1 MTTVAPVPDAQQ
13 LRAEIARTRAAL
25 GETVEALA
33 AKADVKARVR
43 HAADDATARAR
54 ARAEALAGR
63 TRTRAATV
71 AGRTRTGAA
80 ALAGRVRARADH
92 AAAAVTQRAGATA
105 GTVTST
111 VRDPKLRR
119 RLTGPITVLGAAA
132 VGTVA
137 AVTALTLRNRQ
148 R

>member
-1 MTTVAPVPDAQQ
+1 MTTVAPAPDAQQ

-33 AKADVKARVR
+33 AKADVKARVKN
-43 HAADDATARAR
+43 AANDATGRAR

-63 TRTRAATV
+63 TQTQ
-71 AGRTRTGAA
+71 AA
-80 ALAGRVRARADH
+80 ALAGRVRAQATH

-105 GTVTST
+105 GSVTST
-111 VRDPKLRR
+111 VRDPNLRR
-119 RLTGPITVLGAAA
+119 RLARPVPLTVLGAAA
-132 VGTVA
+132 LGTVA
-137 AVTALTLRNRQ
+137 AITTLTLRNRK